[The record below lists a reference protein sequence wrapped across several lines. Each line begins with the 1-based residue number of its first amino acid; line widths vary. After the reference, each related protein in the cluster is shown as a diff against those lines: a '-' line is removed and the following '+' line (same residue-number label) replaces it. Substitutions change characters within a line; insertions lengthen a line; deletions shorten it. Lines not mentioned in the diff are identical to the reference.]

1 MLGRTCG
8 SNDQIFLVVNV
19 FFVEYQGERQR
30 MLSLAIKGVAQ
41 NVTPQLRLEF
51 GSYIDSQNQIRPCY
65 VLNDELLY
73 NADI

>member
-1 MLGRTCG
+1 
-8 SNDQIFLVVNV
+8 
-19 FFVEYQGERQR
+19 